1 MADQYLEGARGLVAY
16 VVVVVEGNYCSQAV
30 DMLGA
35 SWVADR

>member
-16 VVVVVEGNYCSQAV
+16 VVVVEGNYCSQVA